1 MHIKSE
7 LEAEKLKQQ
16 QWQTAMDQIQEIRQH
31 NEQEHSR
38 ILEEL
43 KGKTEATKQDT
54 SAQVLSWFQSQ
65 VSSLT
70 PNPTISPDETRAN
83 QQRIKEIEDI
93 KAQQAQ
99 LSRKLA
105 QLEGR
110 EPEQDNSM
118 PTREEPTP
126 TLRKHCCSS
135 LG

>member
-31 NEQEHSR
+31 NEQEHNR

-43 KGKTEATKQDT
+43 KGKTEATKQNT
-54 SAQVLSWFQSQ
+54 SSQVLSWFKSQ
-65 VSSLT
+65 VSSL
-70 PNPTISPDETRAN
+70 NPTPTVNPEEERAN

-99 LSRKLA
+99 LRRKLA

-110 EPEQDNSM
+110 EQN
-118 PTREEPTP
+118 R
-126 TLRKHCCSS
+126 TLCPQGKSPQPILKKHCCSS
-135 LG
+135 LE